1 MHERFT
7 NYARYSRLVF
17 PLITAL
23 GSAVC
28 YARFRSI
35 ESRLVDPYEGILD
48 PTLALV
54 LFAALV
60 FPLARFRRSY
70 LNILFLVVQL
80 VLVLI
85 VTSTVN
91 NDPALTMVLG
101 TVYMFAVGYYL
112 KRPAN
117 SVFALLAA
125 AAILA
130 FQRPIVAGDL
140 RTPAVS
146 VDALVMLGS
155 LFAVLVAVNAVVSTI
170 IDAYEAMGER
180 IEAQQKTIV
189 GLIET
194 NVGLQKY
201 ALTKKEEFESEERLR
216 ITRDIHDTIGYVLTN
231 NIMLLRACGYY
242 VPQRL
247 KKAHVFI
254 ADALENA
261 QNGLNETRAILK
273 QLHTL
278 NMASGAAEIL
288 KIVDLFR
295 ASTGV
300 AIRIDFGNAR
310 SSWGRSLD
318 YTFYRIIQEGL
329 VNAVKHGKSTE
340 ISIVFWQ
347 TDDEVILTIADNGA
361 GGTEDEAKK
370 GIGLLG
376 MRERLERFGGRLE
389 ACRYPH
395 GFTLRAVVPLGR
407 AGAEVER

>member
-1 MHERFT
+1 MDERFT
-7 NYARYSRLVF
+7 NYSRYSRLVF
-17 PLITAL
+17 PLITVL
-23 GSAVC
+23 GSLVC
-28 YARFRSI
+28 YVRFRSI
-35 ESRLVDPYEGILD
+35 EARLVDPYDGILD
-48 PTLALV
+48 PPFQLAAFAVVV
-54 LFAALV
+54 LL
-60 FPLARFRRSY
+60 LARFRKSY
-70 LNILFLVVQL
+70 LNLLFLVIQL

-85 VTSTVN
+85 VSSTVN
-91 NDPALTMVLG
+91 NDPATTMVLG
-101 TVYMFAVGYYL
+101 TVFIFSIGYYL

-117 SVFALLAA
+117 SVFALFAA
-125 AAILA
+125 ASILA
-130 FQRPIVAGDL
+130 FQRPIIAGDL
-140 RTPAVS
+140 NTPRVDT
-146 VDALVMLGS
+146 DALVMLGS
-155 LFAVLVAVNAVVSTI
+155 LFAVLVAVNAVVSSI

-231 NIMLLRACGYY
+231 NIMLLRACDCY
-242 VPQRL
+242 VPKRL

-254 ADALENA
+254 DDALANA

-273 QLHTL
+273 RLHTL
-278 NMASGAAEIL
+278 NTDSGAAEIL

-300 AIRIDFGNAR
+300 SIRIDFGNAL

-347 TDDEVILTIADNGA
+347 TEDTVILTIADNGA
-361 GGTEDEAKK
+361 SGTDEETKK

-376 MRERLERFGGRLE
+376 MQERLERLGGRLE

-395 GFTLRAVVPLGR
+395 GFTLRAMVPLAQ
-407 AGAEVER
+407 AGAESST